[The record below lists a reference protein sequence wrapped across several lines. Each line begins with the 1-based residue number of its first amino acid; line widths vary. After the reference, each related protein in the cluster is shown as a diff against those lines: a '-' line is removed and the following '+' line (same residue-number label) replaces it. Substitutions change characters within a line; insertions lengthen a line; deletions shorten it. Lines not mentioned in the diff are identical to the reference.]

1 MSPSEPLELATSTA
15 WLDATRHLILPAIV
29 LSAEGIA
36 LTVRMTRSAML
47 ENLSQDFVRTLRA
60 AGLSERR
67 IYFMNLPPQCTIRI
81 YTVTGDL
88 VQTLTHDST
97 VDDGQEPWNL
107 VSRDGMDVAFGIY
120 LFHVDAPGV
129 GTSVGRFALIK

>member
-1 MSPSEPLELATSTA
+1 MAAADHGDFAGRGERE
-15 WLDATRHLILPAIV
+15 IV
-29 LSAEGIA
+29 FLG
-36 LTVRMTRSAML
+36 
-47 ENLSQDFVRTLRA
+47 
-60 AGLSERR
+60 
-67 IYFMNLPPQCTIRI
+67 LPPQCTIRI

-107 VSRDGMDVAFGIY
+107 VSRDGMDVAYGVY